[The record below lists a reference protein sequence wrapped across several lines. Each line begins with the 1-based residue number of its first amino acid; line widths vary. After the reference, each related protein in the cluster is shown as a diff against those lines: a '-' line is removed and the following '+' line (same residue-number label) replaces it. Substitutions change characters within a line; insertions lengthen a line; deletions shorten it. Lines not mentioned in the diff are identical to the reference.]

1 MDALNLITQTIRP
14 SRRQLNELLCWFG
27 AYSAGDPISLEDID
41 AVEKLAKEWQQK
53 HQVPA
58 EVLVAALAT
67 ILHNLTVALPLL
79 EEEIDGIRR
88 PKPSNN

>member
-14 SRRQLNELLCWFG
+14 ICRQLSELLCWFG
-27 AYSAGDPISLEDID
+27 AYASSDPISIEDID
-41 AVEKLAKEWQQK
+41 AIAKLAKEWQKK

-67 ILHNLTVALPLL
+67 TLHNLTIAIPLL